1 MKLSE
6 YSDAPD
12 RYKRTKGATMHTVV
26 LVDGWDV
33 ARIRVRDGVALSMC
47 VLEDA
52 MKTKSYARHDYRIT
66 GGNGFVT
73 AYSGGRAVMSAY
85 VTTRRHRPDHYKSAP
100 AYEMNR

>member
-6 YSDAPD
+6 HSDAPD
-12 RYKRTKGATMHTVV
+12 RYKWTKGETMHTVV

-33 ARIRVRDGVALSMC
+33 TRIRTRDGVALSMS

-52 MKTKSYARHDYRIT
+52 MKAKGYGLHDYRIT

-85 VTTRRHRPDHYKSAP
+85 VATRRHRPNHYMSAP